1 MALLANRRRKYDVIA
16 RTRCRVYAL
25 DNQAFARLSRRHPEI
40 LHRVR
45 KVAAA
50 RREADATKLARTKPV
65 KSRAASSRKPE
76 PTDL

>member
-1 MALLANRRRKYDVIA
+1 MALLDHRRRKYDVVA
-16 RTRCRVYAL
+16 KMRCRAYVL

-50 RREADATKLARTKPV
+50 RREADATKLARTRPA
-65 KSRAASSRKPE
+65 KSRAGSSRTPE